1 MTGKTQWGAG
11 ELWSAC
17 FCNTTTTT
25 GRGGAATQPEGGSPE
40 HERPATPLR
49 AAWLTVPCCHAHAI
63 SDARWTSWFTASM
76 LCALAVPTACI
87 SAAANLLTPPT
98 VQRLPA
104 ATFRQRRTPGS
115 EQVRFRQ
122 VLTALWQRSAAPPA
136 LSNNWPTPHAWLQ
149 IAGPAQVP
157 TA

>member
-1 MTGKTQWGAG
+1 MPQLPQVVGAQ
-11 ELWSAC
+11 LK
-17 FCNTTTTT
+17 
-25 GRGGAATQPEGGSPE
+25 QPEGGSPE

-49 AAWLTVPCCHAHAI
+49 ADWLNVPCCHTPR
-63 SDARWTSWFTASM
+63 DRRCTAGPPGSPSM

-98 VQRLPA
+98 VQCPPA
-104 ATFRQRRTPGS
+104 ATFRQRRTPRS

-136 LSNNWPTPHAWLQ
+136 LSNDCPTPHTSLQ